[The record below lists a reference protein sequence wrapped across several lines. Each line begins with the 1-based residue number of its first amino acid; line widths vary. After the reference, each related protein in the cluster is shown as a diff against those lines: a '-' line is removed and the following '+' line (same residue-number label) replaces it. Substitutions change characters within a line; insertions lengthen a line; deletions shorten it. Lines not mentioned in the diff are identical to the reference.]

1 MVKFKD
7 LVVKDSIT
15 LSVSDPIRTNIR
27 ENNISTHINV
37 GINMKVFYS
46 PDSYACI
53 DEKLKEILD
62 CIEDN
67 QVYDNLVTIRHYA
80 EMNNLAKETVR
91 QRIKKGLIP
100 YVLIDGVYFVKM
112 E

>member
-1 MVKFKD
+1 MSKFKD
-7 LVVKDSIT
+7 LVVKDSIV
-15 LSVSDPIRTNIR
+15 LSVSDPITTNMADD
-27 ENNISTHINV
+27 ISSHINV
-37 GINMKVFYS
+37 GVNMKVFYY
-46 PDSYACI
+46 PDSYPCI
-53 DEKLKEILD
+53 DKKLKEILD

-67 QVYDNLVTIRHYA
+67 RVYDNLVTIRHYA

-100 YVLIDGVYFVKM
+100 SVIIDGIYFVKV

>member
-1 MVKFKD
+1 
-7 LVVKDSIT
+7 
-15 LSVSDPIRTNIR
+15 
-27 ENNISTHINV
+27 
-37 GINMKVFYS
+37 MKVDNSTRVPFNVNV
-46 PDSYACI
+46 
-53 DEKLKEILD
+53 LKKIINKEL
-62 CIEDN
+62 N
-67 QVYDNLVTIRHYA
+67 SLLTIRHYA

>member
-1 MVKFKD
+1 MSKFKD
-7 LVVKDSIT
+7 LVVEDSIV
-15 LSVSDPIRTNIR
+15 LSVSDPITTQKAD
-27 ENNISTHINV
+27 NISSHVNV
-37 GINMKVFYS
+37 GVNMKVFYY
-46 PDSYACI
+46 PDSYLCI
-53 DEKLKEILD
+53 DKKLKEIID

-67 QVYDNLVTIRHYA
+67 RVYDNLVTIRHYA

-100 YVLIDGVYFVKM
+100 YVLIDGICFVKY

>member
-15 LSVSDPIRTNIR
+15 LSVSDPIRINIR
-27 ENNISTHINV
+27 ENKISTHINV

-46 PDSYACI
+46 PDSYPCI
-53 DEKLKEILD
+53 DKKLKEILD

-91 QRIKKGLIP
+91 QRIKKGFIP

>member
-1 MVKFKD
+1 MSKFKD
-7 LVVKDSIT
+7 LVVKDSII
-15 LSVSDPIRTNIR
+15 LSVSDPITMNKAD
-27 ENNISTHINV
+27 NISSHVNV
-37 GINMKVFYS
+37 GVNMKVFYY
-46 PDSYACI
+46 PDSYPCI
-53 DEKLKEILD
+53 DKKLKEILD

-80 EMNNLAKETVR
+80 EMNNLTKETVR

-112 E
+112 G

>member
-27 ENNISTHINV
+27 ENKISTHINV

-46 PDSYACI
+46 PDSYPLFPAGGFGNQCTTDRKRGTPHGGRI
-53 DEKLKEILD
+53 GLEKSTG
-62 CIEDN
+62 N
-67 QVYDNLVTIRHYA
+67 YQSV
-80 EMNNLAKETVR
+80 
-91 QRIKKGLIP
+91 
-100 YVLIDGVYFVKM
+100 
-112 E
+112 

>member
-7 LVVKDSIT
+7 LVVKDSIK
-15 LSVSDPIRTNIR
+15 LSVSEPIRADFR
-27 ENNISTHINV
+27 EKNISPHINIS
-37 GINMKVFYS
+37 INMKAFYS
-46 PDSYACI
+46 PDYYACI

-67 QVYDNLVTIRHYA
+67 RVYDNLVTIRHYA

-100 YVLIDGVYFVKM
+100 YALIDGIYFVKV